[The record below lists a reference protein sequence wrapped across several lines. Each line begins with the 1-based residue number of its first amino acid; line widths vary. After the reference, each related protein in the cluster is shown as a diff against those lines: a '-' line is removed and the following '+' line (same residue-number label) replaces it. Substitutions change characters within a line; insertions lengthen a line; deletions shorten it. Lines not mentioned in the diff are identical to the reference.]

1 MKVVLDLSQLLED
14 GEITQAEADK
24 LKRLSVKST
33 GSLAFNI
40 LIGFGVIAVALGAI
54 MIVPDAITGIVLGA
68 IILAF
73 GLVLLHYSPVEWGV
87 LGNICIILGALGL
100 GGGVVYM
107 TQGSIWAFLG
117 CAVGFA
123 VAAIVARS
131 GLLMALSI
139 LALSSVLGART
150 GYFHASY
157 FLGIKEPTLTIIVFS
172 LIALVAYQV
181 SLFVG
186 AAYERLALMAAR
198 VSILLVNFGF
208 WIASLWGDR
217 LEQVSSLLGRTKE
230 NIIFIPR
237 VYFVI
242 GWALALIAFAVWAMR
257 NDRRWVVN
265 VCAVFG
271 AIHFYTQF
279 FERLGPNPLAIL
291 LGGDV
296 GAAGHAPQH
305 AFDFVRLFDQHVEIV
320 AEQLNAQIGAHPGH
334 DFVHPQLDRL
344 RIRQPLARHV
354 AQQEI
359 ELVGELGL
367 RAGLRPLRARF
378 ERDENVGQFHAHRI
392 GGDLGRA
399 DAAPDVRHFVG
410 EGAKDR
416 LLDAGVVA
424 NRFR

>member
-24 LKRLSVKST
+24 LKRLSVRST

-54 MIVPDAITGIVLGA
+54 MIVPDAITGIVLGV

-123 VAAIVARS
+123 VAAVVARS

-157 FLGIKEPTLTIIVFS
+157 FLGIKEPTLTIIAFS
-172 LIALVAYQV
+172 LITLIAYQV
-181 SLFVG
+181 SLHVG

-237 VYFVI
+237 LYFVI

-265 VCAVFG
+265 VCTVFG

-291 LGGDV
+291 LGGV
-296 GAAGHAPQH
+296 TALGIAIGIWQFNKNA
-305 AFDFVRLFDQHVEIV
+305 V
-320 AEQLNAQIGAHPGH
+320 AKPS
-334 DFVHPQLDRL
+334 
-344 RIRQPLARHV
+344 
-354 AQQEI
+354 
-359 ELVGELGL
+359 
-367 RAGLRPLRARF
+367 
-378 ERDENVGQFHAHRI
+378 
-392 GGDLGRA
+392 
-399 DAAPDVRHFVG
+399 
-410 EGAKDR
+410 
-416 LLDAGVVA
+416 
-424 NRFR
+424 

>member
-54 MIVPDAITGIVLGA
+54 MIVPDAITGIILGA
-68 IILAF
+68 IILTL
-73 GLVLLHYSPVEWGV
+73 GLVLLHYARVEWGV
-87 LGNICIILGALGL
+87 LGNICVILGALGL

-107 TQGSIWAFLG
+107 TEGSVWAFLG
-117 CAVGFA
+117 CAIGFA
-123 VAAIVARS
+123 IAGVISRS
-131 GLLMALSI
+131 GLLIALAV
-139 LALSSVLGART
+139 LALSSLLGART

-157 FLGIKEPTLTIIVFS
+157 FLGIKEPTLTILAFS
-172 LIALVAYQV
+172 LITLVTYQI
-181 SLFVG
+181 SLMVG

-208 WIASLWGDR
+208 WIGSLWGDR
-217 LEQVSSLLGRTKE
+217 LEQVYSALGRTKE

-237 VYFVI
+237 LYFVI

-265 VCAVFG
+265 VCAVFC

-291 LGGDV
+291 L
-296 GAAGHAPQH
+296 AGITA
-305 AFDFVRLFDQHVEIV
+305 
-320 AEQLNAQIGAHPGH
+320 
-334 DFVHPQLDRL
+334 
-344 RIRQPLARHV
+344 
-354 AQQEI
+354 
-359 ELVGELGL
+359 LGI
-367 RAGLRPLRARF
+367 AIAIWQY
-378 ERDENVGQFHAHRI
+378 N
-392 GGDLGRA
+392 
-399 DAAPDVRHFVG
+399 
-410 EGAKDR
+410 KKT
-416 LLDAGVVA
+416 VA
-424 NRFR
+424 NPS